1 MADAL
6 AARTPT
12 IAKTFLR
19 HSIRAMQSQFKG
31 GELKWPAKLAR
42 NSAFQRTLP
51 RPSPGPWSLVLGP
64 HTMGPWLILIR
75 SNMRPRET
83 DY

>member
-1 MADAL
+1 MADNFS
-6 AARTPT
+6 ARTPT

-51 RPSPGPWSLVLGP
+51 RPSPGPWSLARIPWALG
-64 HTMGPWLILIR
+64 
-75 SNMRPRET
+75 
-83 DY
+83 